1 MDSSPTGSSVHGIS
15 QQECWGGSPF
25 PSPGDLPDSE
35 IKLVSPALAG
45 EFFTTESPG
54 KSSKNDTDWFY
65 SKYGWK
71 LSSINITWEL
81 AKTVNYQT
89 PHRCAEL
96 EFLRMGPRGL
106 FCNKLSDT
114 YSCRHLR
121 SSDEN
126 HAWFVFHSWFTNNKT
141 CKS

>member
-1 MDSSPTGSSVHGIS
+1 MPNSLVASWTVA
-15 QQECWGGSPF
+15 QQAPLSMGF
-25 PSPGDLPDSE
+25 PSKNAGVGHHFLLQGIFLTQKSNLCLLHWQVNSLPLSHQA
-35 IKLVSPALAG
+35 SPARMIQTGFIQSMA
-45 EFFTTESPG
+45 E
-54 KSSKNDTDWFY
+54 N
-65 SKYGWK
+65 
-71 LSSINITWEL
+71 SSINITWEL

-114 YSCRHLR
+114 YSCRQLR

-126 HAWFVFHSWFTNNKT
+126 HAWFVFHS
-141 CKS
+141 